1 MKRLI
6 NVILV
11 ISIFLILLVNS
22 IEIGAYNKQYYKWAF
37 NKNNT
42 EEVTGKSEEELLNIS
57 DDLIKYLKS
66 NGNEE
71 ILEKTFNEREVL
83 HMIDVQNLFILAR
96 NIRIFSF
103 IIFLICILYFYKSN
117 KLKNMLRSI
126 CLGLNFVYIFVIGL
140 FALIYTNFNKYFIIF
155 HELLFDNDLWLLD
168 PKTDLMIQ
176 MLPEPF
182 FINMAIL
189 IGLVLFFSLLVTQII
204 SYVLFKKLNKRK
216 DTMLCFTKA
225 K

>member
-22 IEIGAYNKQYYKWAF
+22 IELGAYNKQYYKWAF
-37 NKNNT
+37 NKNDT
-42 EEVTGKSEEELLNIS
+42 EKVTGKSEEELLKIS
-57 DDLIKYLKS
+57 DDLILYLKS

-71 ILEKTFNEREVL
+71 VLEKTFNEREVL

-103 IIFLICILYFYKSN
+103 VIFLICIIYFYKSN

-126 CLGLNFVYIFVIGL
+126 YLGLNFVYIFVVGL
-140 FALIYTNFNKYFIIF
+140 FALIYSNFNKYFIIF

-182 FINMAIL
+182 FVNMAIL
-189 IGLVLFFSLLVTQII
+189 IGIILFFSLLITQII
-204 SYVLFKKLNKRK
+204 SYALFRKLNKRK

>member
-22 IEIGAYNKQYYKWAF
+22 IELGAYNKQYYKWAF
-37 NKNNT
+37 NKNDT
-42 EEVTGKSEEELLNIS
+42 EKVTGKSEEELLNIS
-57 DDLIKYLKS
+57 DDLILYLKS

-71 ILEKTFNEREVL
+71 VLEKTFNEREVL

-103 IIFLICILYFYKSN
+103 VIFLICIIYFYKSS

-126 CLGLNFVYIFVIGL
+126 YLGLNFVYIFVIGL

-182 FINMAIL
+182 FVNMAIL
-189 IGLVLFFSLLVTQII
+189 IGIILFFSLLITQII
-204 SYVLFKKLNKRK
+204 SYALFRKLNKRK